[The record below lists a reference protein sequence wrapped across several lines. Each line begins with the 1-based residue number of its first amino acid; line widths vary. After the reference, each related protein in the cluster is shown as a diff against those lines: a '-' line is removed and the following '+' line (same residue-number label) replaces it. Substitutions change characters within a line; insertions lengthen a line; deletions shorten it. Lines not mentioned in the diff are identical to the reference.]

1 MQDALGLL
9 EKSTKILNLAK
20 EEMMNKN
27 ALELE
32 FGDDILQVFAISSHT
47 VFYQWLGRAER
58 DA

>member
-47 VFYQWLGRAER
+47 VFYQ
-58 DA
+58 

>member
-32 FGDDILQVFAISSHT
+32 FGDDILQVFAISSHI
-47 VFYQWLGRAER
+47 VFYQ
-58 DA
+58 